1 MVSLNG
7 IGNVQLSMGN
17 HNAAITAFRQA
28 LSGEQ
33 QLNSELGQAIN
44 YANIGAI
51 FEKQGMIDSAWIY
64 YRRSMLHNQAARSNL
79 GISLC
84 HTYFGNLLEKDK
96 QWDNAI
102 QEYHIGVPMI

>member
-7 IGNVQLSMGN
+7 IGNVQLSMEN
-17 HNAAITAFRQA
+17 YNAAILAFRQA

-33 QLNSELGQAIN
+33 QLESDLGQAIN

-64 YRRSMLHNQAARSNL
+64 YRRSMQHNQPYLFRQSVGEGQAV
-79 GISLC
+79 GQC
-84 HTYFGNLLEKDK
+84 HP
-96 QWDNAI
+96 
-102 QEYHIGVPMI
+102 GVPERL